1 MDNNSKNTPNG
12 IEIKDDSFVFNRGCK
27 PCKSFQ
33 TGDKVLNH
41 MACKLDRFTINKDN
55 ENEKPEPGQ
64 TLHAEIRFKNDR
76 KDFFSYPSELAL
88 TEGDFVAV
96 EAAIGYDLGIVT
108 MTGDLVKQQ
117 MKRKKFRTPFEE
129 MKKVLR
135 RATTNDVE
143 KWLTAIHLE
152 SNTLT
157 RTRKV
162 IDNLGL
168 EMKLNDVEYQGD
180 KTKAIFYYTA
190 DGRVDF
196 RELIKKLA
204 EEFHVRVEMRQIGVR
219 QESAKL
225 GGLGSC
231 GRELCC
237 ASWLCDFQSVTTGTA
252 RVQQLS
258 PNPQKLAGQ
267 CGKLKCCLNFEYE
280 AYLEAL
286 KEFSNPN
293 IVLHFANGD
302 AIHQKNDVF
311 KGLMWYSYT
320 NDRNNI
326 MAIPVSKVKEII
338 KLNESGKKPDKME
351 DYALSTEQHT
361 NEVFLNDDGSEV
373 DLKKYE

>member
-1 MDNNSKNTPNG
+1 MDNKNTHD
-12 IEIKDDSFVFNRGCK
+12 IEIKDDSFTFNRGCK

-33 TGDKVLNH
+33 TGDKVLKH
-41 MACKLDRFTINKDN
+41 MACKLDRFTFNKDDK
-55 ENEKPEPGQ
+55 EEKPEPGQ
-64 TLHAEIRFKNDR
+64 TLHCEVRFKNDR
-76 KDFFSYPSELAL
+76 KDFFSYQSEMAL
-88 TEGDFVAV
+88 VEGDLVSV

-135 RATTNDVE
+135 RATVNDVE

-152 SNTLT
+152 NSTLT

-237 ASWLCDFQSVTTGTA
+237 ASWLCDFQSVTTSTA

-280 AYLEAL
+280 AYMDAL
-286 KEFSNPN
+286 KNFSNPN

-326 MAIPVSKVKEII
+326 MAIPVDKVKEII
-338 KLNESGKKPDKME
+338 KLNENGKKPDKME
-351 DYALSTEQHT
+351 DYAQSTEQHT

>member
-1 MDNNSKNTPNG
+1 MDNKDIKNSG
-12 IEIKDDSFVFNRGCK
+12 IEIEDDSFTFNRGCK
-27 PCKSFQ
+27 SCKSFI
-33 TGDKVLNH
+33 TGDQVLNH
-41 MACKLDRFTINKDN
+41 MACKLDRFSLVKRDEET
-55 ENEKPEPGQ
+55 ETVVGQ
-64 TLHAEIRFKNDR
+64 TLYAEVRFKNDR
-76 KDFFSYPSELAL
+76 KDFFSYASELAL
-88 TEGDFVAV
+88 AEGDIIAV
-96 EAAIGYDLGIVT
+96 EAAIGYDIGIVT
-108 MTGDLVKQQ
+108 TTGDLVKQQ
-117 MKRKKFRTPFEE
+117 MKRKKFRTPLEE
-129 MKKVLR
+129 IKKVLR
-135 RATTNDVE
+135 RANTNDIE
-143 KWLTAIHLE
+143 KWLSAIHLE
-152 SNTLT
+152 DNTLT

-225 GGLGSC
+225 GGIGSC

-237 ASWLCDFQSVTTGTA
+237 SSWLCDFQSVTTNTA

-280 AYLEAL
+280 AYMEAL
-286 KEFSNPN
+286 KEFSNPS

-311 KGLMWYSYT
+311 KGLMWYSYS

-326 MAIPVSKVKEII
+326 MAIPVDKVKEII
-338 KLNESGKKPDKME
+338 KLNERGKKPEKME
-351 DYALSTEQHT
+351 DYAQSTEQHT

>member
-1 MDNNSKNTPNG
+1 MDNKYIHNE
-12 IEIKDDSFVFNRGCK
+12 IEIKDDTFTFNRGCK
-27 PCKSFQ
+27 PCKSFK
-33 TGDKVLNH
+33 TGEKVLNH
-41 MACKLDRFTINKDN
+41 IACKLDRLNIGKDDTD
-55 ENEKPEPGQ
+55 EKPEPGQ
-64 TLHAEIRFKNDR
+64 TLHCEVRFKNDR

-88 TEGDFVAV
+88 TIGDMVAV
-96 EAAIGYDLGIVT
+96 EAAIGYDIGIVT
-108 MTGDLVKQQ
+108 TIGDLVNQQ
-117 MKRKKFRTPFEE
+117 MKRKKFRTPLEE

-135 RATTNDVE
+135 RATVNDVE

-152 SNTLT
+152 NSTLT

-237 ASWLCDFQSVTTGTA
+237 ASWLCDFQSVTTSTA

-280 AYLEAL
+280 AYMDAL
-286 KEFSNPN
+286 KNFSNPN

-326 MAIPVSKVKEII
+326 MAIPVDKVKEII
-338 KLNESGKKPDKME
+338 KLNENGKKPDKME
-351 DYALSTEQHT
+351 DYAQSTEQHT